1 MNAEQSNSSVVYD
14 KRLVLKM
21 FRRVEPGLNPDLE
34 IGVFLMEKSSFRN
47 VPPLAGYI
55 EYLDEHGATSSLG
68 MLQGYVANQGDAWQF
83 TLRALAEYYEAVPR
97 SGGLGAGEIPR
108 ASLVALCGQPVPDE
122 ARRRIG
128 AYLDSAALLGRRT
141 AELHL
146 ALASRADD
154 PDFAPQPSSE
164 ADHQAFAE
172 SAAQLLTANF
182 DLLRRLKGGM
192 PDQTRQEADEILRLE
207 EIARRRLQ
215 LLARLKGSAMV
226 TRIHGDYHLGQVLF
240 TGSDFVIIDF
250 EGEPARP
257 LAERRKKRSPLQD
270 VAGMLRSFHYA
281 AYAPLLQ
288 ERNAGSTPDEELRA
302 LR

>member
-1 MNAEQSNSSVVYD
+1 MRLWPGIRGQIRAVPTSALESLWRPSQGPLTPSLMNAEQSNSSVVYD

-83 TLRALAEYYEAVPR
+83 TLQALAEYYGAAR
-97 SGGLGAGEIPR
+97 QSGGLGAGEIPH
-108 ASLVALCGQPVPDE
+108 APLLALCSQPIPDE

-146 ALASRADD
+146 ALASSGRRPRFRA
-154 PDFAPQPSSE
+154 PA
-164 ADHQAFAE
+164 
-172 SAAQLLTANF
+172 
-182 DLLRRLKGGM
+182 
-192 PDQTRQEADEILRLE
+192 ILRSRSAG
-207 EIARRRLQ
+207 IRRVGR
-215 LLARLKGSAMV
+215 
-226 TRIHGDYHLGQVLF
+226 T
-240 TGSDFVIIDF
+240 
-250 EGEPARP
+250 
-257 LAERRKKRSPLQD
+257 
-270 VAGMLRSFHYA
+270 
-281 AYAPLLQ
+281 
-288 ERNAGSTPDEELRA
+288 TPDRQFRPA
-302 LR
+302 SPSQGWNA